1 MNTPTPVS
9 RTLPASSAQ
18 LRLAE
23 SRAQIARWLEQDR
36 QAPAASSALGCAVRS
51 ALPLL
56 GGLRAH
62 PGTAVVLGAL
72 AQAWLRSGPPPPARD
87 SAMRQS
93 PLDLGLAIALARH
106 HPRTSL
112 VAVGI
117 TGLALWWWSRSS
129 ARQPSR

>member
-1 MNTPTPVS
+1 MNTPTPLAQTVD
-9 RTLPASSAQ
+9 ASGAQ
-18 LRLAE
+18 LRLVH
-23 SRAQIARWLEQDR
+23 SRAQIARWLEQDH

-56 GGLRAH
+56 GSLRAH

-87 SAMRQS
+87 NAMRP
-93 PLDLGLAIALARH
+93 PLDLAIALVRRH
-106 HPRTSL
+106 PGTSL

-117 TGLALWWWSRSS
+117 TGLALWWWNRS
-129 ARQPSR
+129 ATGQPSR

>member
-1 MNTPTPVS
+1 MNTPPPPIQTADPS
-9 RTLPASSAQ
+9 GAQ
-18 LRLAE
+18 LRLAH
-23 SRAQIARWLEQDR
+23 SRARIARWLEQDR
-36 QAPAASSALGCAVRS
+36 HAPPLASALGCAVRS

-72 AQAWLRSGPPPPARD
+72 AQAWLRGGSPPPPMD
-87 SAMRQS
+87 SPVRPP
-93 PLDLGLAIALARH
+93 PLDLAIALARR

-117 TGLALWWWSRSS
+117 TGVALWWWNRSS
-129 ARQPSR
+129 TRQPPR

>member
-1 MNTPTPVS
+1 MNTPTPFS
-9 RTLPASSAQ
+9 LALPASSAQ

-36 QAPAASSALGCAVRS
+36 QAPAASALGCAVRS

-87 SAMRQS
+87 NAMRP
-93 PLDLGLAIALARH
+93 PLDLAIALVRRH
-106 HPRTSL
+106 PGTSL

-129 ARQPSR
+129 SRPPSR

>member
-9 RTLPASSAQ
+9 QALPAGSAQ
-18 LRLAE
+18 LRLAH
-23 SRAQIARWLEQDR
+23 SRAQIARWLEQDH

-72 AQAWLRSGPPPPARD
+72 AQAWLRSGPPPSPVGNGFMRPPWDLVITFAR
-87 SAMRQS
+87 
-93 PLDLGLAIALARH
+93 RH
-106 HPRTSL
+106 PGTSL

-117 TGLALWWWSRSS
+117 TSLALWWWSRSS
-129 ARQPSR
+129 NRQPSR

>member
-1 MNTPTPVS
+1 MNTPTPFS
-9 RTLPASSAQ
+9 QALPASSAQ

-23 SRAQIARWLEQDR
+23 SRAQIARWLELDR

-72 AQAWLRSGPPPPARD
+72 AQAWLRSGPPP
-87 SAMRQS
+87 S
-93 PLDLGLAIALARH
+93 PVGSGFIRPPWDLAITLARR

-112 VAVGI
+112 VAVGV
-117 TGLALWWWSRSS
+117 TGLALWWLSRSS
-129 ARQPSR
+129 SRPPSR